1 MCSIPHQD
9 SSLLFF
15 SPQQDNTVVVAD
27 FGLSRLVVE
36 DKVKPP
42 PEKPSNKK
50 RVFRRVDRKKRYT
63 VVGSPYWMAP
73 EMLHGEEQIGKQ
85 KGRGGARLLTGF
97 TECLLDVSRQALRR
111 EGRHFLLW
119 NRPL

>member
-1 MCSIPHQD
+1 MLN
-9 SSLLFF
+9 SLLRIHSF
-15 SPQQDNTVVVAD
+15 SRQQDNTVVVAD

-42 PEKPSNKK
+42 PEKTSNKK

-73 EMLHGEEQIGKQ
+73 EMLHGEERIGKQ
-85 KGRGGARLLTGF
+85 KG
-97 TECLLDVSRQALRR
+97 
-111 EGRHFLLW
+111 
-119 NRPL
+119 

>member
-85 KGRGGARLLTGF
+85 KGRAGGGQD
-97 TECLLDVSRQALRR
+97 C
-111 EGRHFLLW
+111 
-119 NRPL
+119 